1 MIRIFGCEVRVGRSH
16 VALGGESALG
26 SRPVL
31 WIDQLEIDDFEYVAV
46 VGPNGSGKS
55 MFLQLLAGLRPPA
68 TGHIAIEPDPG
79 SPPALVEGEPVPP
92 GIVFESPDDQIVGG
106 TTALDL
112 AFGLECRAEPP
123 ERIRAAV
130 DDALRSFDLERL
142 AKRPPHLMSEGEKQ
156 RLSLASAMIV
166 RPSLLLLDEPTSRL
180 DPDARRDFLGRL
192 AAARR
197 ASRTTIVHVTHRSQE
212 FMEADRILGL
222 LDGRIAFDG
231 VPGEFLASPDADR
244 FQPIWSPLHRFRRR
258 LIQDNVPL
266 DPPAGGRW
274 NDLDGLLGELLAR

>member
-1 MIRIFGCEVRVGRSH
+1 MIRILGCEIRVGRNPA
-16 VALGGESALG
+16 ALGGDSGPSSRAALQ
-26 SRPVL
+26 
-31 WIDQLEIDDFEYVAV
+31 IDQLEILDFEYLAV
-46 VGPNGSGKS
+46 VGPNGAGKS

-68 TGHIAIEPDPG
+68 TGQVSIEPDPD
-79 SPPALVEGEPVPP
+79 SPPLFVEDSPTPP
-92 GIVFESPDDQIVGG
+92 AIVFESPDDQIVGG

-130 DDALRSFDLERL
+130 AESLRSFDLDRL
-142 AKRPPHLMSEGEKQ
+142 ARRPPHLMSEGEKQ

-180 DPDARRDFLGRL
+180 DPDARRDFLDRL
-192 AAARR
+192 AAVRR

-212 FMEADRILGL
+212 FMEADRLLGL

-231 VPGEFLASPDADR
+231 TPAEFLASADADR
-244 FQPIWSPLHRFRRR
+244 FRPIWSPLHRFRRR
-258 LIQDNVPL
+258 LIQDSVPL
-266 DPPAGGRW
+266 DPPAEGRW
-274 NDLDGLLGELLAR
+274 NDLDALLGELLSR